1 MPWKRI
7 GKCVFKTTKS
17 GKKKEKEGCSDTIP
31 MAKKYLKALYA
42 NADDVSEQVDGYLDE
57 IVLSEAR
64 FKDVKAK
71 YAQYDDMVDG
81 TRDEIKKKI
90 GDKGVSKYLLYVM
103 REVHSMFDEPETE
116 DEVLDEQD
124 DMIPVIDNLIDIIA
138 KYEKNI
144 SRIDQKDI
152 YKLNASQLEQLVD
165 NLGKSSS
172 QKKKE
177 TKGKVHN
184 ESVLI
189 YEDDDVLAVR
199 PLTTEASNY
208 YGMGTKWCISA
219 TECENF
225 FDQYTIDG
233 KAFVMLLLKNNQRS
247 PDDVIKSKF
256 GKVALEFN
264 SDGAY
269 IRAWD
274 SPDATM
280 DLKKL
285 MYAVSVNMYDEVV
298 KDDRSKNVKQL
309 LDHIIDK
316 GSKNIVKQPT
326 PNPKIEIV
334 KKIRKLKDEYESKM
348 KDARLVLEIVDTD
361 IDYFT
366 TFRVPL
372 HRDFKPAKT
381 GKEDSENIRKLEN
394 YLRGTY
400 FPRIGVGV
408 VDFID
413 IRPNNEDD
421 GYHVLLDISDTI
433 LKDEREYQEH
443 LNKMMILQK
452 NFKKVTKDIEKFLS
466 SLGYFQDK
474 EKIKSAAD
482 KIAKID
488 AADGTDPVNEVND
501 YFEELLKTEIDRR
514 IEKMTIE
521 EWLDPDIPAP
531 WDEDYEDKK

>member
-1 MPWKRI
+1 MPWKRF

-17 GKKKEKEGCSDTIP
+17 GEKKEKEGCSDSVP

-103 REVHSMFDEPETE
+103 REIHRMFDEPETE

-124 DMIPVIDNLIDIIA
+124 DMIPVIDDLIDMIA

-152 YKLNASQLEQLVD
+152 YQLNAAELEKLVN
-165 NLGKSSS
+165 NLGKSST
-172 QKKKE
+172 QQKKE
-177 TKGKVHN
+177 TKGKIHK

-189 YEDDDVLAVR
+189 HYDDDVLAVR
-199 PLTTEASNY
+199 PLTTDASNY
-208 YGMGTKWCISA
+208 YGMGTRWCISA

-233 KAFVMLLLKNNQRS
+233 KAFVMLMLKNNQRS

-256 GKVALEFN
+256 GKVALEYN

-274 SPDATM
+274 SPDVTM

-285 MYAVSVNMYDEVV
+285 TYAMSVNMYDEVV
-298 KDDRSKNVKQL
+298 KDDRLLNVKRL
-309 LDHIIDK
+309 LNNIIDK
-316 GSKNIVKQPT
+316 GSKNIVDQPT

-348 KDARLVLEIVDTD
+348 KDARLVLDIVDTD

-400 FPRIGVGV
+400 FPKIGVGV
-408 VDFID
+408 VDFVD
-413 IRPNNEDD
+413 IRPNKEDD

-452 NFKKVTKDIEKFLS
+452 NFKKVAKDIEKFLS
-466 SLGYFQDK
+466 SLGYFQDE
-474 EKIKSAAD
+474 EKTKAAGD
-482 KIAKID
+482 KLAKID
-488 AADGTDPVNEVND
+488 AEDGTDPVNE
-501 YFEELLKTEIDRR
+501 YFSELIKTDLEKRID
-514 IEKMTIE
+514 KMTIN
-521 EWLDPDIPAP
+521 EWLDPECPAP
-531 WDEDYEDKK
+531 WDEDYEDN